1 MTVQSNV
8 TSYKWYVKPEMSEK
22 IMSMEIFSQKYV
34 SESAK
39 DSINVTLKDAT
50 RHGCT

>member
-8 TSYKWYVKPEMSEK
+8 TSYKWYVKPGMSEK
-22 IMSMEIFSQKYV
+22 IMSMEKFSQKYV

-39 DSINVTLKDAT
+39 DSINVTLKDVT
-50 RHGCT
+50 RHGYT